1 MEIRVDGSLSSTS
14 TPKDCHAICEPSGK
28 REYHSTKIDRE
39 ETKGAKKIEDQ
50 REANAIERLLL
61 ADDPHDRRVI
71 ENCHPPGHV
80 NPTPAGK
87 YNLVAIGA
95 GAAGLVSAGGAGLL
109 GAKAAIIERAL
120 MGGDCLNVGCV
131 PSKALIRAA
140 RAVYDLRMAKEFGVH
155 LIAEPQIN
163 FAEAMERMRRLRAR
177 VSPNDSVSRFQNEL
191 GVDVYLGDARF
202 VGPAEIEVGGK
213 CLEFDRAVIA
223 TGGRPVELPI
233 PGLKETG
240 YFTNENIFKLTELP
254 RRVAMIGGGAVGCEL
269 AQAFLR
275 FGGRVTIIND
285 VARILP
291 REDADAVA
299 IVHRQLEREG
309 ATIINWAMIT
319 RVERRGDDKIIVFF
333 SNGEESEVSCDAILS
348 AAGRA
353 PNVEGLNLEAAG
365 VDYSREG
372 VIVDDYL
379 RTSNPRVYAAG
390 DACSK
395 FKFTHAAD
403 AMARAALR
411 NALFFGRAKMSA
423 MVMPWVIYTDPEVA
437 HVGLYEAEARAAGFD
452 VATITESFEDVDR
465 AILDGEEDGFARVHY
480 DRRTGKILGGTI
492 VARHAGEMIG
502 ELTLA
507 ITNGL
512 KMGALADAIHPYP
525 TRAEAL
531 RKIGD
536 AYNRARLTPTLRKTF
551 RKWFAWR
558 RK

>member
-1 MEIRVDGSLSSTS
+1 M
-14 TPKDCHAICEPSGK
+14 
-28 REYHSTKIDRE
+28 
-39 ETKGAKKIEDQ
+39 
-50 REANAIERLLL
+50 LLT
-61 ADDPHDRRVI
+61 DDPHDRRVI
-71 ENCHPPGHV
+71 ENCHPPGRV
-80 NPTPAGK
+80 NPTPTGK

-140 RAVYDLRMAKEFGVH
+140 RAVYDLRMAKEFGVR
-155 LIAEPQIN
+155 LTSEPLIN
-163 FAEAMERMRRLRAR
+163 FSEAMERMRRLRAR
-177 VSPNDSVSRFQNEL
+177 ISPNDSVARFQNEF
-191 GVDVYLGDARF
+191 GVDVYLGDASF
-202 VGPAEIEVGGK
+202 AGPAEIEVDGK
-213 CLEFDRAVIA
+213 RLRFDRAVIA
-223 TGGRPVELPI
+223 TGGRPAELPI

-240 YFTNENIFKLTELP
+240 YFTNENVFKLTELP
-254 RRVAMIGGGAVGCEL
+254 RRLAVIGGGAVGCEL

-291 REDADAVA
+291 REDADAAA
-299 IVHRQLEREG
+299 IIHRQLEREG
-309 ATIINWAMIT
+309 ATVINRAKIT
-319 RVERRGDDKIIVFF
+319 RVERRGGDKVVVY
-333 SNGEESEVSCDAILS
+333 SRDGRDSEVLSDAILS

-353 PNVEGLNLEAAG
+353 PNTEGLNLEAAG
-365 VDYSREG
+365 VNYSRDG
-372 VIVDDYL
+372 VVVDDYL

-390 DACSK
+390 DVCSK

-411 NALFFGRAKMSA
+411 NALFFGRAKAGA

-437 HVGLYEAEARAAGFD
+437 HAGLYEAEARAAGFN
-452 VATITESFEDVDR
+452 VATITEGFEDVDR
-465 AILDGEEDGFARVHY
+465 AILDGEEEGFARIHY

-492 VARHAGEMIG
+492 VARHAGEMIS

-507 ITNGL
+507 IANGL
-512 KMGALADAIHPYP
+512 KMSALADVIHPYP
-525 TRAEAL
+525 TQAEAL

-536 AYNRARLTPTLRKTF
+536 AYNRARLTPGLLKIF

-558 RK
+558 RKSA

>member
-1 MEIRVDGSLSSTS
+1 MEID
-14 TPKDCHAICEPSGK
+14 H
-28 REYHSTKIDRE
+28 E

-50 REANAIERLLL
+50 RDANAIERLLL
-61 ADDPHDRRVI
+61 TDDPHDRRVI

-80 NPTPAGK
+80 NPTPSGK
-87 YNLVAIGA
+87 YNLIAIGA
-95 GAAGLVSAGGAGLL
+95 GAAGLVSAGGAGVL

-155 LIAEPQIN
+155 LTAEPQID
-163 FAEAMERMRRLRAR
+163 FAVAMERMRRLRAHI
-177 VSPNDSVSRFQNEL
+177 SPNDSVARFQNEF

-213 CLEFDRAVIA
+213 RLEFDRAVIA
-223 TGGRPVELPI
+223 TGGRPMGLPI
-233 PGLKETG
+233 PGLKETA
-240 YFTNENIFKLTELP
+240 YFTNENVFKLTELP
-254 RRVAMIGGGAVGCEL
+254 RRLAVIGGGAIGCEL

-291 REDADAVA
+291 REDADAAA

-309 ATIINWAMIT
+309 ATIINQAKIT
-319 RVERRGDDKIIVFF
+319 RVERRGDDKVIVY
-333 SNGEESEVSCDAILS
+333 SRNGDVSEILCDAVLS
-348 AAGRA
+348 AAGRS
-353 PNVEGLNLEAAG
+353 PNIEGLNLEAAG
-365 VDYSREG
+365 VDYSRDG

-379 RTSNPRVYAAG
+379 RTSNPRIYAAG
-390 DACSK
+390 DICSK

-403 AMARAALR
+403 AMARVALR
-411 NALFFGRAKMSA
+411 NALFFGRARMSA
-423 MVMPWVIYTDPEVA
+423 MVIPWVIYTDPEVA
-437 HVGLYEAEARAAGFD
+437 HVGLCEADARGVGFD

-465 AILDGEEDGFARVHY
+465 AILDGEEEGFARVHY
-480 DRRTGKILGGTI
+480 DRKTGKILGGTI

-507 ITNGL
+507 IANGL
-512 KMGALADAIHPYP
+512 KMDAISATIHPYP
-525 TRAEAL
+525 TQAEAL

-536 AYNRARLTPTLRKTF
+536 TYNRARLTPTLQKIF

-558 RK
+558 RRR